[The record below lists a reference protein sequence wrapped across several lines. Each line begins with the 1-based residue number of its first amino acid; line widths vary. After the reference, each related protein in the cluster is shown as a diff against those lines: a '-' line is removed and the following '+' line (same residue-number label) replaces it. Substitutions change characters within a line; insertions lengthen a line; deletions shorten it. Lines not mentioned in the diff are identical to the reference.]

1 VEEDVDERGGITMQ
15 EKKEKKKDK
24 DQQPQAGSNILETFL
39 ACLVLEKLDSYGF
52 IFITLGCRSQFAV
65 AYRAATLG

>member
-39 ACLVLEKLDSYGF
+39 ACLVLEKLDS
-52 IFITLGCRSQFAV
+52 
-65 AYRAATLG
+65 